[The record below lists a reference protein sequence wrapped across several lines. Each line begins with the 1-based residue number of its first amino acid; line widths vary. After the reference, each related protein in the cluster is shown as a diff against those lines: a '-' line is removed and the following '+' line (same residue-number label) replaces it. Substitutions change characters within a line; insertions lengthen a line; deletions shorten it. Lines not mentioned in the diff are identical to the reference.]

1 MRAPHDKRLRAQ
13 HQQQRPAEV
22 VDARTLPETTFGLRN
37 LPTWATLGFMIIEG
51 TTLIITMAAYLYLKR
66 NFAEWPPPPTPLPDI
81 LVPSINTALL
91 LATIVPMVLAGRAAR
106 SLSLPRIRIALVV
119 ATLMSLACT
128 VLRGFELAA
137 LNTRWDSSAYGSVV
151 WVLVG
156 LHTSLL
162 GIDLLETIVITALT
176 FSAGFEQKHYTDVE
190 DAALYQCFLSLSWL
204 PIYLLVFV
212 LPRWL

>member
-1 MRAPHDKRLRAQ
+1 MRAPADTQSRAQ
-13 HQQQRPAEV
+13 RQPIVAGD
-22 VDARTLPETTFGLRN
+22 VDVRELPETAFGLRN

-51 TTLIITMAAYLYLKR
+51 TSIAIAMAAYFYLRR
-66 NFAEWPPPPTPLPDI
+66 NFAEWPPPPTPLPDL

-91 LATIVPMVLAGRAAR
+91 LATIVPMLVAGRAAR
-106 SLSLPRIRIALVV
+106 ALSMARMRTALVV

-137 LNTRWDSSAYGSVV
+137 LNTRWDSHAYGSVV
-151 WVLVG
+151 WILVG

-162 GIDLLETIVITALT
+162 AIDLLESIVITALT
-176 FSAGFEQKHYTDVE
+176 FSPGFEQKHYTDVE

-204 PIYLLVFV
+204 PVYVLVFL
-212 LPRWL
+212 LPRW

>member
-1 MRAPHDKRLRAQ
+1 MREQPSV
-13 HQQQRPAEV
+13 EV
-22 VDARTLPETTFGLRN
+22 VDARTLPETAFGLRN
-37 LPTWATLGFMIIEG
+37 LPTWATIGFMVIEG
-51 TTLIITMAAYLYLKR
+51 STLAIAMGAYLYLKR
-66 NFAEWPPPPTPLPDI
+66 NFAEWPPPPTPLPDLLI
-81 LVPSINTALL
+81 PSLNTALL
-91 LATIVPMVLAGRAAR
+91 LLTIVPMAVAGRAAR
-106 SLSLPRIRIALVV
+106 ATALAKMRVALVI
-119 ATLMSLACT
+119 ATLFSLACT

-162 GIDLLETIVITALT
+162 GIDLLETMVITALT

-190 DAALYQCFLSLSWL
+190 DAALYQCFLSLSWV

-212 LPRWL
+212 LPRWS

>member
-1 MRAPHDKRLRAQ
+1 MRVPHDKLKDAPGRERAV
-13 HQQQRPAEV
+13 ED
-22 VDARTLPETTFGLRN
+22 VDARTLPETAFGLRN

-51 TTLIITMAAYLYLKR
+51 STLVIAMGAYLYLRR

-81 LVPSINTALL
+81 VIPSINTALL
-91 LATIVPMVLAGRAAR
+91 LATMVPMVVAARAAR
-106 SLSLPRIRIALVV
+106 ATSLPKMRVALVV
-119 ATLMSLACT
+119 ATLLSLGCT

-156 LHTSLL
+156 LHSSLL
-162 GIDLLETIVITALT
+162 GIDLLESSVITALT

-190 DAALYQCFLSLSWL
+190 DAALYQCFLSLSWV

-212 LPRWL
+212 LPRWWS